1 MEPTMTNDLL
11 PRETDAFA
19 QEDRAIALQAVEMIA
34 DLGPDEIQLEKII
47 AALTGELIA
56 LRRSNI

>member
-1 MEPTMTNDLL
+1 MTNDPL

-19 QEDRAIALQAVEMIA
+19 QEDHAIARQAVELIA

-56 LRRSNI
+56 LRRSII